1 MVTQY
6 MVQFLLLQGLCEF
19 CIDVN
24 KSQFPCCT
32 IMKLRTMLHKCLK
45 VLHLKT
51 DVSDLTFSSIVPIKF
66 LTLFAV
72 HHRWVIPLKFYAYL
86 WKYKNIKTQCSYL
99 CIHIVKFVYRWN

>member
-1 MVTQY
+1 
-6 MVQFLLLQGLCEF
+6 
-19 CIDVN
+19 
-24 KSQFPCCT
+24 
-32 IMKLRTMLHKCLK
+32 MKLRTMLHKCLK